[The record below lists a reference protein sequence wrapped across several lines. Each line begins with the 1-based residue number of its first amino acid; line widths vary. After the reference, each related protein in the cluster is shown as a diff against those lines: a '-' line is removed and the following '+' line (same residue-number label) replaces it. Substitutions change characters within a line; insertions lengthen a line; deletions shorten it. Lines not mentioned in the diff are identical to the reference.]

1 MTGPTP
7 ILLLDT
13 CSVINLSYC
22 QPVATVFRSRY
33 SGRAGWVRA
42 AHAELVRQRGRR
54 PPHPQAGR
62 AANWAVTWL
71 GKPIEIN
78 DDELILATEEIQ
90 RAIAAASTDSALDH
104 LGEAASI
111 ALLRAAGT
119 GRLITD
125 DHGAR
130 GEARRRGVRASSTV
144 GVVAQLLTIEG
155 SGIDT
160 TLADTYLRTLQS
172 EQRMHVQLKSAD
184 LLAGDLGPWQ

>member
-1 MTGPTP
+1 LTGLAP

-22 QPVATVFRSRY
+22 QPVATVIRRRY

-42 AHAELVRQRGRR
+42 VHTELVRQRGRR

-71 GKPIEIN
+71 GRPIEIH
-78 DDELILATEEIQ
+78 DEELILATEQIQ
-90 RAIAAASTDSALDH
+90 RAIAAASTESALDH

-111 ALLRAAGT
+111 ALLRTAGT
-119 GRLITD
+119 GRLISD

-130 GEARRRGVRASSTV
+130 GEARRRGVHASSTV
-144 GVVAQLLTIEG
+144 GVIAQLLTIEE
-155 SGIDT
+155 SGIDIA
-160 TLADTYLRTLQS
+160 LADMYLQTLQS
-172 EQRMHVQLKSAD
+172 RQRMHVQLKSTD